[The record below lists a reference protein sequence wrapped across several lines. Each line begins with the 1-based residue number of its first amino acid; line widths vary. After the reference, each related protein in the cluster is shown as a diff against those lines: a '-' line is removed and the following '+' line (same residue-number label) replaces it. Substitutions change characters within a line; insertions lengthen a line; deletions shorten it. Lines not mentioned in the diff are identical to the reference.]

1 MRVLIIILLLFPFV
15 LSAQINQTDA
25 NGLRQGL
32 WQKKQNNGRLL
43 YEGYF
48 KDGKP
53 VGEWK
58 RYHPGGQ
65 LKALIEYQGDTAH
78 TQLFDEWHNKL
89 AEGNYV
95 DQQKEGIWKV
105 YRNKQL
111 VSDETY
117 LNGVMN
123 GVAHQY
129 YETGEVMEESHW
141 ENGKKNGDYELFYPS
156 GEPYLQCKM
165 KDDMRHGIFLV
176 FYENGVPEREATYKN
191 GLRDGEWKYFDK
203 DGNYRYSLFYN
214 EGQVLN
220 PQVRDSIDNLE
231 MQQLEQD
238 KARLIDPEKFI
249 DDPSEYMR
257 KNKIF
262 R

>member
-1 MRVLIIILLLFPFV
+1 MRILIIILLFSPFV
-15 LSAQINQTDA
+15 LLAQINQTDT

-32 WQKKQNNGRLL
+32 WQKKQDNGRLL

-48 KDGKP
+48 KDGEP

-65 LKALIEYQGDTAH
+65 LKALIEYKGDTAY

-105 YRNKQL
+105 YRNNQL
-111 VSDETY
+111 VLDETY
-117 LNGVMN
+117 VNGVKS

-141 ENGKKNGDYELFYPS
+141 ENGKKNGDFELFYPS

-165 KDDMRHGIFLV
+165 KDDMRHGIFLIL
-176 FYENGVPEREATYKN
+176 YENGVPEREAAYKN
-191 GLRDGEWKYFDK
+191 GLRDGEWKYYDK
-203 DGNYRYSLFYN
+203 EGNYRYSLFYN
-214 EGQVLN
+214 EGQLLN

-231 MQQLEQD
+231 MQQLEQN
-238 KARLIDPEKFI
+238 KARLIDPEKFM